1 MSAKRYSDSTFL
13 KSSTHCLPIM
23 VFLTDDEYNELKHF
37 YPENL
42 LCFQIDR
49 SIIDDESKSDHDT
62 NFGDFIRWL
71 FKLAPS
77 CNDIPIEIIVKR
89 KE

>member
-1 MSAKRYSDSTFL
+1 MDVNTYSKADRAE
-13 KSSTHCLPIM
+13 KQTHCLPIM
-23 VFLTDDEYNELKHF
+23 VFLTDREYEYIKHF
-37 YPENL
+37 YPEDV
-42 LCFQIDR
+42 LCLKIDR
-49 SIIDDESKSDHDT
+49 KFIDGESDHDT

-77 CNDIPIEIIVKR
+77 CNDIPVEITVKR

>member
-1 MSAKRYSDSTFL
+1 MDVNPYSDASVFEKQTR
-13 KSSTHCLPIM
+13 CLPIM
-23 VFLTDDEYNELKHF
+23 VFLTDREYEYLKHF
-37 YPENL
+37 YPEGVL
-42 LCFQIDR
+42 YLQIDR
-49 SIIDDESKSDHDT
+49 KVIDGESDHDT

-77 CNDIPIEIIVKR
+77 CNDLPIEIIVKR